1 MLLAFVYEGRCETN
15 IISLERV
22 ARRRPRAAARK
33 SHSFRFSRTSLVFY
47 AYFSSLRS
55 DVSRRGICGEHAAGG
70 IEHGPPQA
78 KPAAGAGVQGRS
90 PCLEVVGMVNTVKPR
105 PRKQPSV
112 RGTRYPWGC
121 PCFSPSLKVGGER
134 APCKL
139 GSWRACTRLASMALC
154 SPHLALPVSPFR
166 SPLPV
171 SNTP

>member
-90 PCLEVVGMVNTVKPR
+90 PCLEAVGTVYH
-105 PRKQPSV
+105 RKAQ
-112 RGTRYPWGC
+112 
-121 PCFSPSLKVGGER
+121 SP
-134 APCKL
+134 
-139 GSWRACTRLASMALC
+139 
-154 SPHLALPVSPFR
+154 
-166 SPLPV
+166 
-171 SNTP
+171 